1 MAALRSRAS
10 RAFCTGARL
19 GRKALLPDGWEA
31 VVGIECHAQL
41 NVPHKLFS
49 PTTTPHAASAPS
61 SGTLPNTH
69 VAPFD
74 AGYPGTLPRLQN
86 SAVAAALRAA
96 LALQCTIVPR
106 SYFDRKHYFYA
117 DQPMGFQI
125 TQKRGSHE
133 DEALQVPIEQVQ
145 LEQDTAKST
154 YYLMDVGDEQRRTQL
169 LDFNR
174 AGVALI
180 EIVSAPAMRTPEQA
194 GAYVRKVRDLLR
206 CVDASDGNMNE
217 GSLRCDVNVSIHKIG
232 EPFGARC
239 EIKNLNSV
247 KFLMQAIAYEVQR
260 QYAEVAAGNTVE
272 QMSRGFDEARG
283 VTYAMRS
290 KEDAPDY
297 RYLHEP
303 NIPPLD
309 VRASEVEVIRAALP
323 ELPDERHTRLRETYG
338 LSIRDVNVLTRVN
351 AEDDAAMPIEWERR
365 AGVDY
370 CASAVD
376 FFEALVH
383 DGIEPQT
390 AVNWTIHHLLK
401 ELNAA
406 GVPFCY
412 SPVPPMVLAELIRV
426 VEEQVITPKT
436 AHTLLRE
443 MITTRTIPYDG
454 TTLRIRDLI
463 ESRALGQLRTD
474 EQLRPICEAVL
485 EEHAK
490 DVAAV
495 RSGKTKALQK
505 LVGAVMRRTGGRAD
519 AVAASMLLA
528 ALIAST

>member
-1 MAALRSRAS
+1 M
-10 RAFCTGARL
+10 
-19 GRKALLPDGWEA
+19 
-31 VVGIECHAQL
+31 
-41 NVPHKLFS
+41 
-49 PTTTPHAASAPS
+49 
-61 SGTLPNTH
+61 
-69 VAPFD
+69 
-74 AGYPGTLPRLQN
+74 
-86 SAVAAALRAA
+86 
-96 LALQCTIVPR
+96 
-106 SYFDRKHYFYA
+106 
-117 DQPMGFQI
+117 
-125 TQKRGSHE
+125 
-133 DEALQVPIEQVQ
+133 PIEQVQ

-154 YYLMDVGDEQRRTQL
+154 YYLMDVGAEQRRTQL
-169 LDFNR
+169 LDYNR

-260 QYAEVAAGNTVE
+260 QYAEVEAGRVVE

-309 VRASEVEVIRAALP
+309 VPASQVEALRATMP
-323 ELPDERHTRLRETYG
+323 ELPDERHARLCETYG

-351 AEDDAAMPIEWERR
+351 AEDDAAMPIEWERQ
-365 AGVDY
+365 AGVEY

-376 FFEALVH
+376 FFEALVR
-383 DGIEPQT
+383 DGIAPQT

-406 GVPFCY
+406 EVPFCY

-426 VEEQVITPKT
+426 VDEQMITPKT
-436 AHTLLRE
+436 AHVLLRE
-443 MITTRTIPYDG
+443 MITAKAIPYDG
-454 TTLRIRDLI
+454 TALRIRDLI

-474 EQLRPICEAVL
+474 EQLRPVCVAVL

-495 RSGKTKALQK
+495 RAGKTKALQK

-519 AVAASMLLA
+519 AVAASALLA
-528 ALIAST
+528 GLIAST